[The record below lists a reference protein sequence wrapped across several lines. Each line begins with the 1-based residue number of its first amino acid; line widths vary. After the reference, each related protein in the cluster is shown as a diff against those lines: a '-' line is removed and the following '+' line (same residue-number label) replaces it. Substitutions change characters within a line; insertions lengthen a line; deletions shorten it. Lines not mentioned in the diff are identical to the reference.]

1 MFKKKSNAI
10 SEILDV
16 VKSARNGVLE
26 PRIVNVGE
34 KDEMYEIALGIN
46 DLLDQVEALQREIAT
61 SIQAAQESKTY
72 RNIFTEGFRG
82 AFKRN
87 AISMSNGVIG
97 IKEGQKSKIRG
108 ILSSELDKLGNG
120 INGINDVR
128 NDLNESIKNLSLT
141 AADAGQTAQVAK
153 ENMSNITILSQN
165 MGQLDDL
172 VQSCTNATS
181 MLSTRASEISSVLN
195 LIKDIADQTNL
206 LALNAAIEAARAG
219 EHGRGFAVVADEVRK
234 LAENTQKAASDI
246 EVNIKTLQQ
255 EVNGIDENSK
265 KIDEIS
271 KLTTQNVENF
281 KKVLSEFNINA
292 QNTAQTSKYVEN
304 KTFAI
309 IAKISQI
316 AYKTRTYSDVINEQ
330 GYDEEIQNLAQGL
343 ADWYENESIKEHR
356 LDKNF
361 IKSQEL
367 TTSLNNEIKHLLE
380 KSATGYNEQN
390 LNYFVE
396 EFKKIEKLSEQI
408 FASYNNIFGKQ
419 N

>member
-16 VKSARNGVLE
+16 VKSARNGILE

-82 AFKRN
+82 VFKRN

-153 ENMSNITILSQN
+153 ENMSNITVLSQN

-292 QNTAQTSKYVEN
+292 QNTAQISKYVEN

-316 AYKTRTYSDVINEQ
+316 AYKTRAYSDVINEQ

-367 TTSLNNEIKHLLE
+367 TTSLNNEIKYLLE

>member
-1 MFKKKSNAI
+1 MFKKRSNAI

-16 VKSARNGVLE
+16 IKSARNGILE

-46 DLLDQVEALQREIAT
+46 DLLDQVEALQREMAT

-87 AISMSNGVIG
+87 AVSMSNGVIG

-153 ENMSNITILSQN
+153 ENMSNITVLSQN

-181 MLSTRASEISSVLN
+181 MLSTRTSEISSVLN

-316 AYKTRTYSDVINEQ
+316 AYKTRAYSDVINEQ
-330 GYDEEIQNLAQGL
+330 GYDDEIKNLAQDL
-343 ADWYENESIKEHR
+343 SNWYENESIKEHK

-367 TTSLNNEIKHLLE
+367 TTSINNEIKHLLE

-408 FASYNNIFGKQ
+408 FTSYNAIFGK
-419 N
+419 

>member
-1 MFKKKSNAI
+1 MFKKRSNAI

-16 VKSARNGVLE
+16 VKSARNGILE

-46 DLLDQVEALQREIAT
+46 DLLDQVEALQREMAT

-82 AFKRN
+82 AFKRH
-87 AISMSNGVIG
+87 AVSMSNGVIG

-153 ENMSNITILSQN
+153 ENMSNITVLSQN
-165 MGQLDDL
+165 MGHLDDL

-181 MLSTRASEISSVLN
+181 MLSTRTSEISSVLN

-316 AYKTRTYSDVINEQ
+316 AYKTRAYSDVINEQ
-330 GYDEEIQNLAQGL
+330 GYDDEIKNLAQDL
-343 ADWYENESIKEHR
+343 SNWYENESIKEHK

-367 TTSLNNEIKHLLE
+367 TTSINNEIKHLLE

-408 FASYNNIFGKQ
+408 FTSYNAIFGK
-419 N
+419 

>member
-16 VKSARNGVLE
+16 VKSARNGILE

-46 DLLDQVEALQREIAT
+46 DLLDQVEALQREMAT

-87 AISMSNGVIG
+87 AVSMSNGVIG

-153 ENMSNITILSQN
+153 ENMSNITVLSQN
-165 MGQLDDL
+165 MGHLDDL

-181 MLSTRASEISSVLN
+181 MLSTRTSEISSVLN

-316 AYKTRTYSDVINEQ
+316 AYKTRAYSDVINEQ
-330 GYDEEIQNLAQGL
+330 GYDDEIKNLAQDL
-343 ADWYENESIKEHR
+343 SNWYENESIKEHK

-367 TTSLNNEIKHLLE
+367 TTSINNEIKHLLE

-408 FASYNNIFGKQ
+408 FTSYNAIFGK
-419 N
+419 

>member
-16 VKSARNGVLE
+16 VKSARNGILE

-153 ENMSNITILSQN
+153 ENMSNITVLSQN

-292 QNTAQTSKYVEN
+292 QNTAQISKYVEN

-316 AYKTRTYSDVINEQ
+316 AYKTRAYSDVINEQ

>member
-16 VKSARNGVLE
+16 VKSARNGILE

-153 ENMSNITILSQN
+153 ENMSNITVLSQN

-292 QNTAQTSKYVEN
+292 QNTAQISKYVEN

-316 AYKTRTYSDVINEQ
+316 AYKTRAYSDVINEQ

-367 TTSLNNEIKHLLE
+367 TTSLNHDINSVLE
-380 KSATGYNEQN
+380 KSATGDNELN
-390 LNYFVE
+390 LN
-396 EFKKIEKLSEQI
+396 
-408 FASYNNIFGKQ
+408 
-419 N
+419 

>member
-1 MFKKKSNAI
+1 
-10 SEILDV
+10 
-16 VKSARNGVLE
+16 
-26 PRIVNVGE
+26 
-34 KDEMYEIALGIN
+34 
-46 DLLDQVEALQREIAT
+46 
-61 SIQAAQESKTY
+61 
-72 RNIFTEGFRG
+72 
-82 AFKRN
+82 
-87 AISMSNGVIG
+87 
-97 IKEGQKSKIRG
+97 IKEGLKSKIRG
-108 ILSSELDKLGNG
+108 LLSSELDKLGNG

-128 NDLNESIKNLSLT
+128 DDLNESIKNLSQT
-141 AADAGQTAQVAK
+141 ATDAGQTAQIAK
-153 ENMSNITILSQN
+153 ENMSNIVELSQN
-165 MGQLDDL
+165 MGELDGL
-172 VQSCTNATS
+172 VQSCSNATG

-255 EVNGIDENSK
+255 EVNDIDENSK

-281 KKVLSEFNINA
+281 KKVLSEFNANA

-316 AYKTRTYSDVINEQ
+316 AYKTKVYSDLINEQ
-330 GYDEEIQNLAQGL
+330 GYSEEIRDLAQSL
-343 ADWYENESIKEHR
+343 LDWYENESISEHKQN
-356 LDKNF
+356 KNF
-361 IKSQEL
+361 DKSKEL
-367 TTSLNNEIKHLLE
+367 TSSLNNEIKLLLE
-380 KSATGYNEQN
+380 KSASGYNEQN
-390 LNYFVE
+390 LNYFVDKS
-396 EFKKIEKLSEQI
+396 KKIEDLSEQI
-408 FASYNNIFGKQ
+408 FTSYNEIFKDK